1 MIKFL
6 EEFESLRWTLVWMY
20 LCIAGG
26 VCLLLAIH
34 VHIHRPLPH
43 EWR

>member
-1 MIKFL
+1 MAPSS
-6 EEFESLRWTLVWMY
+6 EEFESFRWTLIGMY

-26 VCLLLAIH
+26 LCRLLAVH

>member
-1 MIKFL
+1 MTKLL
-6 EEFESLRWTLVWMY
+6 EEFESLRWMLVRMY
-20 LCIAGG
+20 LCIIGG
-26 VCLLLAIH
+26 IYLLIVVH